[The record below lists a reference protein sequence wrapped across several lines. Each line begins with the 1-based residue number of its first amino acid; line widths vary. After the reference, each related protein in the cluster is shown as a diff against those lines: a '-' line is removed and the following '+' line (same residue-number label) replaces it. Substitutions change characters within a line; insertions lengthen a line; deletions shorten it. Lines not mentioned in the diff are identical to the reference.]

1 VLNCIGRRSLK
12 KIESIKKT
20 CNEADETVLNIFHEL
35 GLTHN
40 QQISEEDLY
49 TITKALYPKE
59 YQTKLEALLN
69 SKYLKAYYTV
79 DLRT

>member
-1 VLNCIGRRSLK
+1 LYGVPELK
-12 KIESIKKT
+12 KAESIKKAT
-20 CNEADETVLNIFHEL
+20 NETKEHEVALRIINEL
-35 GLTHN
+35 GLNNT
-40 QQISEEDLY
+40 QQISEDDLC
-49 TITKALYPKE
+49 TVVKALYRKE

>member
-1 VLNCIGRRSLK
+1 MGCQKLK
-12 KIESIKKT
+12 KAESAKEV
-20 CNEADETVLNIFHEL
+20 CNGVDDAALKIIREL
-35 GLTHN
+35 GLQNN
-40 QQISEEDLY
+40 QQISEDDLC
-49 TITKALYPKE
+49 TVVKALYPKE

>member
-1 VLNCIGRRSLK
+1 MGYQKLK
-12 KIESIKKT
+12 KAESAKEV
-20 CNEADETVLNIFHEL
+20 CNGADEAALRIIREL
-35 GLTHN
+35 GLQNN
-40 QQISEEDLY
+40 QQISEEDLC
-49 TITKALYPKE
+49 TVVKALYPKE